1 MNKVYIVFKREKLPY
16 DEWRDEVV
24 SVHMNKDTA
33 ISICNDNIMFWFCEY
48 ELKY

>member
-16 DEWRDEVV
+16 NEWRDEVV
-24 SVHMNKDTA
+24 SVHINKATA
-33 ISICNDNIMFWFCEY
+33 IDVCNDNVMFWFSEY